1 MKTKCPKCK
10 GIGSVVVDYKE
21 CDACGGTGY
30 EDDAFDVG
38 NHFKGVNSKARAKFD
53 LGAEQDIP
61 CEVCNGKGQVE
72 VFEDCPHCNGTGE
85 INVCRDCG
93 KLIDEKYDVC
103 PECEKKRKA
112 EKMKH
117 DEYVARQNQVRDVY
131 VLDSLCQMS
140 DMDKDKLYKGRI
152 TRIERYGAF
161 VTLNNNVWGL
171 MRGDVS
177 EYNVGD
183 DIIVFITAI
192 KSRERKIDLAPAYVG
207 KYNLKKLTKSIP
219 RTLIGNLEQKMGKLV
234 RIDGEVQQ
242 VQQTSGPTIFTIND
256 ESGVTWVA
264 AFDKAGERAYPGIDV
279 GDAVQ
284 VIGDVNEHG
293 GKTQIESHSIDKLS
307 QQQTAKLH
315 ALIDDALNKRA
326 EPKDVDFL
334 VKSDVL
340 NRLKP
345 KMREAARKIRRA
357 ILDGR
362 TILLRHHNDA
372 DGICAGVA
380 MEKALI
386 PLIEYANPSNDAQ
399 YYYFKRSPSKA
410 PFYELEDVVKDLS
423 FALEDQERHGQKLPL
438 IVLLDNGSTEE
449 DITALMQAKIYDIEV
464 VVIDHH
470 SPGELLSVEE
480 KNGEIV
486 GATVAVDEYVD
497 THVNPYL
504 VGGDS
509 QLTAGALASEVAHM
523 INPAVKDLIMH
534 LPAVAALGDHA
545 ESGEV
550 YQYLELAS
558 KKGFSKEH
566 LAKIAECVDFEA
578 YFLRFMNGRGIMDT
592 ILAVDNLDKHEKMI
606 DALYKEYQKRVD
618 TQLKAALPN
627 IKRTQLDNGIHFN
640 LIDVEKYA
648 HKFTFP
654 APGKTCGFVH
664 DKIVKELGEDK
675 PIVTLGHGPDFG
687 VFRATDAVNEEFGFN
702 VNDIVSVMTQ
712 KVPQAGIDGGGHE
725 CAGSIKYIEGLG
737 DDVLKNIVFEIQS
750 LTKK

>member
-30 EDDAFDVG
+30 EDDSFDVG
-38 NHFKGVNSKARAKFD
+38 SHFKGINNKARAKFD
-53 LGAEQDIP
+53 LGSDQDIP

-72 VFEDCPHCNGTGE
+72 VYEECLYCKGTGQ

-93 KLIDEKYDVC
+93 KIISDQIDVC
-103 PECEKKRKA
+103 PECEEKRKV

-117 DEYVARQNQVRDVY
+117 DEFEARRRATRDVY
-131 VLDSLCQMS
+131 VLDSLCQMR
-140 DMDKDKLYKGRI
+140 DIDKDRLYKGKI
-152 TRIERYGAF
+152 TRVERYGAF
-161 VTLNNNVWGL
+161 VSLNNNVWGL

-177 EYNVGD
+177 EYKVGD
-183 DIIVFITAI
+183 EVIVFITSI
-192 KSRERKIDLAPAYVG
+192 KSREGKIDFAPAYVED
-207 KYNLKKLTKSIP
+207 YNLKRLTKSIP
-219 RTLIGNLEQKMGKLV
+219 RTLIRQLEENKGRIV

-242 VQQTSGPTIFTIND
+242 IQQTSGPTIFMISD
-256 ESGVTWVA
+256 ETGVSEVA
-264 AFDKAGERAYPGIDV
+264 AFDKAGERSYPEIELA
-279 GDAVQ
+279 DAVQ
-284 VIGDVNEHG
+284 VIGEVNEHG
-293 GKTQIESHSIDKLS
+293 GKTQIEASSMVKLDEEN
-307 QQQTAKLH
+307 TRKLH
-315 ALIDDALNKRA
+315 KLIDDALNKRA
-326 EPKDVDFL
+326 EPEDVDFL

-345 KMREAARKIRRA
+345 KMREAAQKIRRA

-372 DGICAGVA
+372 DGICSGVA
-380 MEKALI
+380 MEKAI
-386 PLIEYANPSNDAQ
+386 VPLIEEINPSNDAQ

-449 DITALMQAKIYDIEV
+449 DIVALMQAKIYDIEV

-470 SPGELLSVEE
+470 SPGELLTKDERD
-480 KNGEIV
+480 GEIY

-509 QLTAGALASEVAHM
+509 QLTAGALATEVAHI
-523 INPAVKDLIMH
+523 INPDVKDLIMH
-534 LPAVAALGDHA
+534 LPAVAALGDRA
-545 ESGEV
+545 ECGEV

-558 KKGFSKEH
+558 QKGFSKEH

-592 ILAVDNLDKHEKMI
+592 ILAVDNLEKHEKMI

-627 IKRTQLDNGIHFN
+627 IKRVQLENGIYFN
-640 LIDVEKYA
+640 VIDVEKYA

-664 DKIVKELGEDK
+664 DRIIKELGEDK

-687 VFRATDAVNEEFGFN
+687 VFRATDAVNEQYGFN
-702 VNDIVSVMTQ
+702 VNEIVAVIAE
-712 KVPQAGIDGGGHE
+712 KVPQAGVDGGGHE

-737 DDVLKNIVFEIQS
+737 KEVLTEVVKEIQS
-750 LTKK
+750 MSK